1 VTEPIRP
8 IRRVLVANRGEI
20 AVRVIRALRD
30 LSIESVAVFSEAD
43 RGSLATRLADV
54 AVCIG
59 PARAAESYL
68 DQSAILAAATALGV
82 DAIHPGY
89 GFLAE
94 QASFA
99 RACEAAGIVFVGP
112 RPEAIEAMGDKVRAL
127 RIARDAGVPTVPG
140 TVDPVDAETAVHVAD
155 EIGYPVLIKAA
166 AGGGGRGM
174 RQAADADALRRV
186 LAEATAEAHAAFGD
200 GTVYVERFLANARH
214 IEVQVAFDDRGTGI
228 HLGERDCTIQ
238 RRFQKLVEESP
249 SPVLDDA
256 ARRAVWE
263 AALALGRA
271 VDYRGV
277 GTMEFLYDQDARR
290 SYFIE
295 TNTRLQVEHPVTELV
310 THIDLVT
317 LQLRIAA
324 GAPLRI
330 GQEHVRSVGHAIE
343 FRVNAE
349 DPDAGFQPTAGPIAA
364 WSVPLGPGVRVD
376 THVESGYHVPPYY
389 DSMIAK
395 LIISGADREEA
406 LARSRRAL
414 AEFHV
419 AGVPTTLPFH
429 RWLVDQPAFQT
440 SATTTRWAETAW
452 AARSQ
457 P

>member
-1 VTEPIRP
+1 MTEPTRR

-20 AVRVIRALRD
+20 AVRIIRALRD
-30 LSIESVAVFSEAD
+30 LGIESVAVFSEAD
-43 RGSLATRLADV
+43 RGSLATRLADR

-59 PARAAESYL
+59 PPRAAESYL
-68 DQSAILAAATALGV
+68 DQSAILAAATALEV

-99 RACEAAGIVFVGP
+99 RACEAAGVIFIGP

-140 TVDPVDAETAVHVAD
+140 TVDPVDAETAVRIAD
-155 EIGYPVLIKAA
+155 EIGYPVLLKAA

-174 RQAADADALRRV
+174 RQAGDPDTLRRV
-186 LAEATAEAHAAFGD
+186 LAEATAEAQAAFGD
-200 GTVYVERFLANARH
+200 GTVYVERFLDSARH
-214 IEVQVAFDDRGTGI
+214 IEVQVAFDEDGTGI

-256 ARRAVWE
+256 ARGMVCDS
-263 AALALGRA
+263 ALALGRA
-271 VDYRGV
+271 VGYRGV

-295 TNTRLQVEHPVTELV
+295 TNTRLQVEHPVTEAVAGL
-310 THIDLVT
+310 DLVA
-317 LQLRIAA
+317 LQVRIAMGEVLPIA
-324 GAPLRI
+324 
-330 GQEHVRSVGHAIE
+330 QVDVRSVGHAIE
-343 FRVNAE
+343 FRINAE
-349 DPDAGFQPTAGPIAA
+349 DPEGGFLPSAGRITE
-364 WSVPLGPGVRVD
+364 WVVPLGPGVRVD
-376 THVESGYHVPPYY
+376 THVEPGYQVPPFY

-395 LIISGADREEA
+395 LIVSGADRDET

-414 AEFHV
+414 AEFRV
-419 AGVPTTLPFH
+419 EGIPTTLPFH
-429 RWLVDQPAFQT
+429 RWLVDQSAFQT
-440 SATTTRWAETAW
+440 SATTTRWAEAAW